1 MAYGPLR
8 EKTAINTVENGFPAN
23 KLNPMNFVSCL
34 YEVARLYNLGESQQR
49 VNLI

>member
-8 EKTAINTVENGFPAN
+8 EKMAMNTVENGFPAN
-23 KLNPMNFVSCL
+23 KLNPMNLISCL
-34 YEVARLYNLGESQQR
+34 HEVARLHNRRESQQR